1 MCQDFSL
8 RRRGTFFFVLL
19 LSLIFSSNVVS
30 AQSRLIISQY
40 VETSSGTTPKGIE
53 LWNPTDTPIDFSA
66 DPLIVLLGRNGDQP
80 DTNVTVNS
88 GSLPAGAVMV
98 IGTVDIGTYLTDQGL
113 TSVYYVEDGFTFNG
127 DDALQIQ
134 LGGTIE
140 DAFGDPGIDPG
151 SSWDGNGVST
161 KNSNIELKD
170 GITSGAVDG
179 FTDPSERFQTVSEDN
194 SLTGFGLAPGSSN
207 AITVKPEPSEAAQFN
222 GPDSSAH
229 SITLHWTDAA
239 GDVPP
244 DGYLVKL
251 SDSNPLSTSL
261 PTDGAPENEDSDI
274 SDGNGAATVNQ
285 GVEMVTFT
293 GLEADKTYYF
303 NMFSYTN
310 SGSDIDYKTD
320 VYASISVNT
329 SSENPD
335 TGSPSVTIRARIN
348 EFHYDNAGSDSN
360 EFVEVAADTS
370 LDVSKLNLLL
380 YNGHDGGVYNSSDL
394 SEFTAGEVKGSWRF
408 YSREYSSIQNGP
420 DGIALVYHLDAKDT
434 VLQFISYEGSFAAT
448 EGAADGLTSTEISA
462 SESSGTEESRSL
474 GQAGVLRGNGSGA
487 VWTNMLATPGKMNN
501 LESIMIK
508 SDTILSHTVITG
520 DAGWRMLSS
529 PVAGLMYNDL
539 QKNTVIQGFPAA
551 GPGRDVNLYTGYN
564 GKNWTAPSDLSESIM
579 SGHGFILY
587 FFNNNLSGSKKLPI
601 AFDLK
606 GALPNTSVTV
616 PLHADGDRFN
626 LVGNPFPVYI
636 DMNSIG
642 AAGGSLASG
651 VAQIWDDESGSYM
664 LSTEQDN
671 RIKPYQGFFI
681 QNDNASAITFQA
693 SSLSTNSVA
702 KKVSN
707 DSGSHAIIGLQVID
721 YDSTQSERVLDK
733 AVALYFSNNSETGW
747 DKWDMQKLVPLSSNY
762 TILGI
767 LGTRDGQSILQAEQ
781 SHPLSLTNPVT
792 FDLTV
797 SGPGAPGKKILQWPV
812 WDNVPSSWNIHLKDL
827 KTGKSI
833 DMRRDSLYK
842 FTVDDVRNK
851 AMESGVKMPGI
862 SAVKVTDIPEP
873 RLEITVTSTATG
885 VENSSL
891 KPHQVS
897 LAQNYPNPFNPE
909 TEIKFYLPRSLMT
922 KLSVYDILGRRVAV
936 LIDGNIT
943 TGWHTVTWHAGNE
956 SSGVYFYRLETP
968 GRVLIKKMLL
978 IK

>member
-1 MCQDFSL
+1 MGQDFSP
-8 RRRGTFFFVLL
+8 RRRGTFLFVLL
-19 LSLIFSSNVVS
+19 LSLIFSSNVAS

-53 LWNPTDTPIDFSA
+53 LWNPTDTPLDFSA
-66 DPLIVLLGRNGDQP
+66 DPLIVLLGRNGGQP

-98 IGTVDIGTYLTDQGL
+98 IGTDDIGTYLTDQGL
-113 TSVYYVEDGFTFNG
+113 TSVYYVKKGFTFNG

-134 LGGTIE
+134 LGGTLE

-161 KNSNIELKD
+161 SNSNIELKD

-194 SLTGFGLAPGSSN
+194 SLTGFGLAPGGSGG
-207 AITVKPEPSEAAQFN
+207 ITLKPEPFEAAQFN
-222 GPDSSAH
+222 DSDSSTH

-244 DGYLVKL
+244 DGYLVKV
-251 SDSNPLSTSL
+251 SDSNLSSISS

-274 SDGNGAATVNQ
+274 SDGNGAANVNQ
-285 GVEMVTFT
+285 GVGMTTFT
-293 GLEADKTYYF
+293 GLEAEKTYYF
-303 NMFSYTN
+303 KMFSYTN

-320 VYASISVNT
+320 VYASISVST
-329 SSENPD
+329 TSENPD
-335 TGSPSVTIRARIN
+335 TGSPSVTISARIN

-370 LDVSKLNLLL
+370 LDVSKLSLLL

-394 SEFTAGEVKGSWRF
+394 SEFSEGEVKGSWRF
-408 YSREYSSIQNGP
+408 YSMDYSSIQNGP
-420 DGIALVYHLDAKDT
+420 DGIALVYHLDTKDT

-448 EGAADGLTSTEISA
+448 EGAADGLTSTKIGA
-462 SESSGTEESRSL
+462 SESSGTEESKSL
-474 GQAGVLRGNGSGA
+474 GLAGILTGDGSGA
-487 VWTNMLATPGKMNN
+487 VWTNTLATPGKMNN

-564 GKNWTAPSDLSESIM
+564 GNNWTAPSDLSESIM
-579 SGHGFILY
+579 GGHGFILY
-587 FFNNNLSGSKKLPI
+587 FFNNNLSGSKKLPM

-606 GALPNTSVTV
+606 GVMPNTSVTV
-616 PLHADGDRFN
+616 PLHADGDHFN

-636 DMNSIG
+636 DMKSIG
-642 AAGGSLASG
+642 VSGGSLASG
-651 VAQIWDDESGSYM
+651 IAQVWDDESGSYM

-671 RIKPYQGFFI
+671 RIEPYQGFFI

-693 SSLSTNSVA
+693 SSLATNSVA

-707 DSGSHAIIGLQVID
+707 DTGSHAIIGLQVLD
-721 YDSTQSERVLDK
+721 YDSTQSEKVLDK
-733 AVALYFSNNSETGW
+733 ATALYFSNNSETGW
-747 DKWDMQKLVPLSSNY
+747 DKWDMQKLVPLSSDY

-767 LGTRDGQSILQAEQ
+767 LGTGMA
-781 SHPLSLTNPVT
+781 NP
-792 FDLTV
+792 
-797 SGPGAPGKKILQWPV
+797 
-812 WDNVPSSWNIHLKDL
+812 
-827 KTGKSI
+827 
-833 DMRRDSLYK
+833 
-842 FTVDDVRNK
+842 
-851 AMESGVKMPGI
+851 
-862 SAVKVTDIPEP
+862 
-873 RLEITVTSTATG
+873 
-885 VENSSL
+885 
-891 KPHQVS
+891 
-897 LAQNYPNPFNPE
+897 
-909 TEIKFYLPRSLMT
+909 
-922 KLSVYDILGRRVAV
+922 
-936 LIDGNIT
+936 
-943 TGWHTVTWHAGNE
+943 
-956 SSGVYFYRLETP
+956 FYRLSNP
-968 GRVLIKKMLL
+968 NHCHLPIR
-978 IK
+978 